1 MPNEV
6 EILGDKKVVHKKYVL
21 KKRSGVKTDYKVNY
35 SEDLNEKQLE
45 AVMSNEGAL
54 LVIAGAGAGEFSNA
68 YKDVIEKLDI
78 PVVISSRTGDGII
91 LPENL
96 LCKNTIAADN
106 LPPQKAAILLRL
118 AIANGIEK
126 NSLQELFIKY

>member
-1 MPNEV
+1 MAKELSTITEHKPA
-6 EILGDKKVVHKKYVL
+6 HKKYVL
-21 KKRSGVKTDYKVNY
+21 KKRTPECKNDKVNY
-35 SEDLNEKQLE
+35 SQDLNEKQLE
-45 AVMSNEGAL
+45 TVMFNEGAL